1 MSVTVDLSNACV
13 ADASP
18 VLDLTCGE
26 CEPIA
31 IFHRCFI
38 DLTIDEEIPISS
50 VKRCIVDLSA
60 VDDGTVVLPVI
71 KRQRRLNGVREY
83 FEREWM
89 IEKLR
94 KLPRDLIMKI
104 FDDYLD
110 VIFIKEILM
119 VPKEILRTAIYIHHS
134 SVSLIVPKSALI
146 NIATIS
152 KFVIENMREKALL
165 FIIYALR
172 NSVVLP
178 SLQVNDSFI
187 YCEPNKVGNYI
198 VLRVS
203 KNSALVQ
210 RIKYQEKKLYYN
222 GLIFNIVEKISKKKR
237 ICVKFL
243 MNRCIFNPERE
254 KSVCYINNFGQPTE
268 VVYYIDGG
276 VIVEKRRNMSNYIIQ

>member
-1 MSVTVDLSNACV
+1 MSVTVDVSIACV
-13 ADASP
+13 ADVSP
-18 VLDLTCGE
+18 VLDLTRDE

-38 DLTIDEEIPISS
+38 DLSNDNDTPIVS
-50 VKRCIVDLSA
+50 VKRCVVDLSA
-60 VDDGTVVLPVI
+60 IDDGIVVLPAI
-71 KRQRRLNGVREY
+71 KRQRRSNGVREY
-83 FEREWM
+83 LEREWL

-94 KLPRDLIMKI
+94 KLPRDLLMKI

-119 VPKEILRTAIYIHHS
+119 TPKDILRTAIYIHHS
-134 SVSLIVPKSALI
+134 SVSLIVPQRALI

-152 KFVIENMREKALL
+152 KFVIENIRENAML
-165 FIIYALR
+165 FIIYAMR

-178 SLQVNDSFI
+178 SLQVNDLFV

-203 KNSALVQ
+203 VNSAIVQ
-210 RIKYQEKKLYYN
+210 RIKYQEKKMYYN
-222 GLIFNIVEKISKKKR
+222 GMIFNIVEKMSKKKR
-237 ICVKFL
+237 ISMKFL

-254 KSVCYINNFGQPTE
+254 KSVCYINNYGQPIE
-268 VVYYIDGG
+268 IVYYVNGG
-276 VIVEKRRNMSNYIIQ
+276 LIVEKRQNMSNYIIE